1 MGFSRRS
8 LSRHAL
14 ALFCLGLSALAH
26 SGDTATAG
34 LRVGLMHSEPWAYYS
49 RDGGNERKSQLSG
62 VFVDIS
68 RELARETGLSLE
80 LNTLPYGRVG
90 KELQSGDCDLTY
102 LIRSDDRDAYVEYA
116 GYLFSFHTLVMARPG
131 SALRSYDDL
140 QGLRIGLVKDI
151 RLSPRFDGDAGL
163 NKVEV
168 RDYET
173 LVDMFLS
180 GRLDAIAGNSISL
193 HHLLQ
198 KRGYPSQPWPRLMLQ
213 KTEVWA
219 QMSKKSPQLGH
230 LPRIRSAVEKLRGE
244 GFFEN
249 AVQRYRPAAESAPQA
264 KRSTRERETAVSL
277 TPTLSSR

>member
-8 LSRHAL
+8 LLRHAL
-14 ALFCLGLSALAH
+14 ALLCLGLSALAH
-26 SGDTATAG
+26 SGDTAPAG

-49 RDGGNERKSQLSG
+49 RDGGSERKSQLAG

-68 RELARETGLSLE
+68 RELARETGLNLE

-116 GYLFSFHTLVMARPG
+116 GYLFSFHTLVLARPG

-151 RLSPRFDGDAGL
+151 RLNPRFDGDSSL

-198 KRGYPSQPWPRLMLQ
+198 KRGYPSHPWPRLMLQ

-219 QMSKKSPQLGH
+219 QMSKKSPQLGA
-230 LPRIRSAVEKLRGE
+230 LPRIRSAVDKLRSE

-249 AVQRYRPAAESAPQA
+249 AVQRYRPTAESAPQA
-264 KRSTRERETAVSL
+264 KRSTREREASAIL
-277 TPTLSSR
+277 TPVLSSR